1 MPPEWQSLL
10 LQLMETNP
18 FCITDAQLSALF
30 AAMQTELGPIPPD
43 HPAILRLR
51 AHVRYE
57 YTAAQ
62 LAQIMARCE
71 CHPS

>member
-1 MPPEWQSLL
+1 MLPEWPSLL

-30 AAMQTELGPIPPD
+30 AAMQTELGRIPPD
-43 HPAILRLR
+43 HPAMLRVR

-57 YTAAQ
+57 YSPAQ
-62 LAQIMARCE
+62 LAQIIGRCE
-71 CHPS
+71 CRSN